1 MTRTTLAPYLASR
14 ADRAKTVR
22 QRGASYLIALIPL
35 SLFFLWNF
43 HDLRLWGLICG
54 TALLVTTASLSLHP
68 WIHFASLIVAGVW
81 AYTLGYRIDFV
92 THPQGGFFYP
102 QGWSW
107 LFTIGWI
114 VAVSQGLFVAGQ
126 LDSTEKLL
134 TKILFV
140 AGNALLLISL
150 WQGQFFSVML
160 LLTLLGAVVWLRARA
175 VPVGQWSRA
184 VGYSLALAA
193 ISGLVKTTASVALL
207 APLIALGL
215 PFTSTLSIVYSQR
228 LPFAWLD
235 GLKIGRSTAL
245 FCLYAFCS
253 YASVLAFLATRL
265 PWELWIGVLA
275 VTASG
280 VGLMVW
286 AALRLRRVVAGMK
299 KIVLFGTPL
308 DRVSLDEAVE
318 KIEDFI
324 ATHQRALV
332 CTPDTT
338 AILRAQRDRQLRE
351 AYAQAHL
358 VTPDGIGLVWAAR
371 LLGAPLRERVSGID
385 LLERLFSQG
394 RQLKAFL
401 LGAAPGV
408 AERAAQRLTERYPN
422 LQIVGTQHGYF
433 PPEENEHVLKVIRQV
448 QPDMVLIGLGVPRQ
462 ERWMLENRQK
472 LDVPVMMGVGGCF
485 DVWAGRLRRAPQRW
499 RQLGLEWFY
508 RFLQEPRR
516 LGRTSAIL
524 LFIAQVYLLKAAR
537 IALD

>member
-1 MTRTTLAPYLASR
+1 MAQHLSYKSGRTKSFWR
-14 ADRAKTVR
+14 
-22 QRGASYLIALIPL
+22 RGAFYLITLIPL
-35 SLFFLWNF
+35 SLFFLWNLY
-43 HDLRLWGLICG
+43 DLRLWGVLLG
-54 TALLVTTASLSLHP
+54 AALLAISAARPRPGVEFL
-68 WIHFASLIVAGVW
+68 SLIVAGLW
-81 AYTLGYRIDFV
+81 AYALGYRIDFV
-92 THPQGGFFYP
+92 TNPNGGFFYP
-102 QGWSW
+102 REWSS
-107 LFTIGWI
+107 LFTLGWI

-126 LDSTEKLL
+126 LDSTGKLL
-134 TKILFV
+134 TKTLVV
-140 AGNALLLISL
+140 AGSALALIGL
-150 WQGQFFSVML
+150 WQEQFFSVML
-160 LLTLLGAVVWLRARA
+160 LLTLVVAVRGLRARA
-175 VPVGQWSRA
+175 VPVARWSRA

-228 LPFAWLD
+228 LHFAWLD

-265 PWELWIGVLA
+265 PWELWIGVFA
-275 VTASG
+275 VTAIG
-280 VGLMVW
+280 VGLIVW

-324 ATHQRALV
+324 VSHQRALV

-351 AYAQAHL
+351 AYARANL
-358 VTPDGIGLVWAAR
+358 VTPDGTGLVWAAR

-394 RQLKAFL
+394 RGLKAFL

-408 AERAAQRLTERYPN
+408 AERAAQRLTEKYPN

-433 PPEENEHVLKVIRQV
+433 HPDENDQVLEVIRQV

-508 RFLQEPRR
+508 RLLQEPRR